1 MTATYS
7 GFLTKS
13 IIFMALV
20 ILAMAA
26 SLYFG
31 KTLGKNIMA
40 LTRSNLEERFQGQ
53 SPAESDASDEFVID
67 VMSGRTGFGYTSD
80 EFGSN
85 PLPRDWADPSEE
97 ELAIVGDEAVVEIEV
112 LEGQEEEPEE
122 STETS
127 SEVPAEDV
135 EPEPEEEE
143 PETRHNLFDL
153 GSGELVFRVQ
163 VGTFEERANAENVWA
178 RLTQAGFDAR
188 ISTYRED
195 DVLRYR
201 VQVGDFPSQEI
212 ADAVAEEL
220 RSMNFGAW
228 VFPVD

>member
-20 ILAMAA
+20 IMAMAA

-31 KTLGKNIMA
+31 KSLGKNIMA
-40 LTRSNLEERFQGQ
+40 LTRSNLEERGQGQ
-53 SPAESDASDEFVID
+53 SSDTPDSNDEFVID
-67 VMSGRTGFGYTSD
+67 VVSGRTGYGYTAD
-80 EFGSN
+80 GFGSN
-85 PLPRDWADPSEE
+85 PFPRDWADPSED
-97 ELAIVGDEAVVEIEV
+97 ELAGVGDDALVELEI
-112 LEGQEEEPEE
+112 LEGQDGE
-122 STETS
+122 SGETETR
-127 SEVPAEDV
+127 
-135 EPEPEEEE
+135 
-143 PETRHNLFDL
+143 TNLFDL
-153 GSGELVFRVQ
+153 GSGEENQVGGIEEPAPTIEPEGDLTFRIQ
-163 VGTFEERANAENVWA
+163 VGTFEERANAENVWS

-195 DVLRYR
+195 DLLRYR
-201 VQVGDFPSQEI
+201 VQVGDYTSQSV

-220 RSMNFGAW
+220 RSMNFAAW